1 MNKNNL
7 INPHTG
13 KKLFY
18 KGGTKDGKKL
28 IDWDPYNLSEDSII
42 KIKQTERKVKGF
54 KEEVIT
60 ITDKIGK
67 KTIVGHLKRISKSN
81 CGKCT
86 GILRMYIRYGE
97 LTKTVPKLKVFLEQ
111 RIAGQKEW
119 AIFK

>member
-1 MNKNNL
+1 MSDEELKRFMEYFKDNL
-7 INPHTG
+7 PDPEHYPH
-13 KKLFY
+13 KVIWLMKWY
-18 KGGTKDGKKL
+18 Q
-28 IDWDPYNLSEDSII
+28 SIVMRN
-42 KIKQTERKVKGF
+42 RKVKGF